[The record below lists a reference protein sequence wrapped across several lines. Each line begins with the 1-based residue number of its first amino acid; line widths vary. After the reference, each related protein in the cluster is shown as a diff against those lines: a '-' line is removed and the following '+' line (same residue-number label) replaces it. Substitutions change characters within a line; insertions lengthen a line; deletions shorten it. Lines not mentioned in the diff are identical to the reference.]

1 MNAHRGQARDVFERL
16 GFQSLTIPLVDDDPS
31 EALVEALPGIRG
43 ADLERALV
51 EVEQL
56 LLGLTPYV
64 TVEWTMS
71 DSQMR
76 HYRSRL
82 TRGVYNDGDSLEG
95 FTEDVTTEVSARRRA
110 AVRTAELEALIAA
123 LPEAVLLVRRGRVVV
138 ANATARRLLGAGVKT
153 GAPLLGL
160 VPPTERSRFASHAT
174 PGAAVAPMTLA
185 LDESGSTWVEVVGAD
200 LSTREG
206 TRVLTLRNVTE
217 RRRAEVRAT
226 AGDRLSSVGRLAAGV
241 AHEINNPLTYV
252 VLNLEMLKEDVD
264 GLSPK
269 PPMSRYGGMQQ
280 KLDDAITG
288 ANRVAEIIQQL
299 RLYAHQRDDGL
310 ASGSLAEAVMLA
322 TQLASFAIS
331 DSIDVEVDI
340 PDGLPEVAMGVGQLS
355 QVMLNL
361 CINGG
366 DAMEEAEQ
374 VDGRI
379 SISAIAEDLGV
390 LVKVVDNGPGIPPAI
405 RESVF
410 RPFFTTKEPGKGTGM
425 GLSISRGLIHATG
438 GSLRL
443 QDTPRGAS
451 FEIFLPYAAEG
462 IRLDET
468 PTMEVSLQGRR
479 QLLIVD
485 DEPALCRAL
494 ASRLRKTF
502 VVTVAHDGAEARGM
516 LEEGFRPDAI
526 LCDIEMP
533 RMDGPTLIEWL
544 GEFDPDLQSRV
555 VVMTG
560 GTLDPIRTARVERE
574 GRPVMSKPLDMRT
587 LHGALAD
594 IVTAPESEEA
604 DQAVAKETTQKVES
618 VGDRRG
624 APRVMAKGIR
634 ALLDLGDEVHS
645 AAVVDMSTSG
655 LRLRNGVLPEEALS
669 RSILRV
675 LLVNEKDE
683 PLSLGVR
690 IVWQRTRQDDSVDYG
705 LVREPVLGPVPP
717 ALERWIDTSD
727 EPAPLS

>member
-1 MNAHRGQARDVFERL
+1 MLAHRAQARDLFERL
-16 GFQSLTIPLVDDDPS
+16 GLQPLTVPLVDDDPA
-31 EALVEALPGIRG
+31 EALAEALPGIRG

-71 DSQMR
+71 DGQMR

-95 FTEDVTTEVSARRRA
+95 FTEDVTTEVSARRRV

-123 LPEAVLLVRRGRVVV
+123 LPEAVLLVRHGRVVL

-174 PGAAVAPMTLA
+174 PGATVAPTTLA

-264 GLSPK
+264 GL
-269 PPMSRYGGMQQ
+269 PPMPRMSHYGGMQQ

-288 ANRVAEIIQQL
+288 ANRVSEIIQQL
-299 RLYAHQRDDGL
+299 RLYAHQRDDGV
-310 ASGSLAEAVMLA
+310 ASGAVAEAVMLA
-322 TQLASFAIS
+322 TQLATFAIS
-331 DSIDVEVDI
+331 GSIDVDVDI
-340 PDGLPEVAMGVGQLS
+340 PDGLPKVAMGIGQLS
-355 QVMLNL
+355 QVLLNL

-379 SISAIAEDLGV
+379 SISAFAEDLGV
-390 LVKVVDNGPGIPPAI
+390 LVKVVDNGPGIPAAI

-425 GLSISRGLIHATG
+425 GLSISRGLIHAAG
-438 GSLRL
+438 GSLHL

-462 IRLDET
+462 IRVDET

-485 DEPALCRAL
+485 DEPALGRAL

-502 VVTVAHDGAEARGM
+502 FVTVAHDGAEARGM
-516 LEEGFRPDAI
+516 FEEGFRPDAI

-544 GEFDPDLQSRV
+544 GEFDPELQSRV

-560 GTLDPIRTARVERE
+560 GTLDPLRTAWAERE
-574 GRPVMSKPLDMRT
+574 GRPVMSKPLDMPT

-594 IVTAPESEEA
+594 IVTAPESGEI
-604 DQAVAKETTQKVES
+604 DRGVAKETTQKVKS
-618 VGDRRG
+618 VGERRG

-634 ALLDLGDEVHS
+634 ALLDFGDQVHS
-645 AAVVDMSTSG
+645 AAVVDISTSG
-655 LRLRNGVLPEEALS
+655 LRLRNGVIPEQALS
-669 RSILRV
+669 RSNLRV
-675 LLVNEKDE
+675 LLVNDQDE
-683 PLSLGVR
+683 SLSLGAR
-690 IVWQRTRQDDSVDYG
+690 IVWQRSRQDDSVDYG
-705 LVREPVLGPVPP
+705 LAREPVIGHVPP
-717 ALERWIDTSD
+717 ALKRWIDTSD